1 MTWMRGIELDLQLCK
16 MILIIHKVSFSIR
29 ASCHASHTP
38 SKRGSVQTNSWRYAR
53 AQFGFGAELGLFPRP
68 LFPVPI
74 VKSLYLLVEERRQ
87 QEPPRLPAANRR
99 AGFLLV

>member
-1 MTWMRGIELDLQLCK
+1 MPGVRGIELDLHLCK
-16 MILIIHKVSFSIR
+16 MILIIHKVSISIR

-68 LFPVPI
+68 LFRPYRQKFTP
-74 VKSLYLLVEERRQ
+74 SCGGSVENLKRR
-87 QEPPRLPAANRR
+87 
-99 AGFLLV
+99 